1 MIADRWGVTAA
12 EVARHYPCDD
22 VVPAPVMQVWR
33 GVTVDARPADI
44 WPWLIQVRLAP
55 YSYDWIDNFGR
66 RSPRVLRGLT
76 DPAPGD
82 AFTRVGERFEIGRVL
97 SVAREEHLTASILGA
112 VMSYVLV
119 PEGASTRLLL
129 KIVMGSGRW
138 WAPAL
143 SVGDLIM
150 ARRQLLNFK
159 SRAEEAAR
167 QSAGLPE

>member
-22 VVPAPVMQVWR
+22 VVATPVMEVWR
-33 GVTVDARPADI
+33 GVTVHARPADI
-44 WPWLIQVRLAP
+44 WPWLLQVRLAP

-66 RSPRVLRGLT
+66 RSPRELLGLA
-76 DPAPGD
+76 DPQPGD
-82 AFTRVGERFEIGRVL
+82 RFTRVGERFEVGRVL
-97 SVAREEHLTASILGA
+97 SVAREEQLTAKILGA

-138 WAPAL
+138 YAPAL
-143 SVGDLIM
+143 SLGDLIM

-159 SRAEEAAR
+159 ARAEETAGRAV
-167 QSAGLPE
+167 GLPE